1 VGRRPPF
8 PRYVE
13 RYEDWHFGRLRIRRG
28 MTGLRQINGRREIP
42 FIQMVRVDVYHAE
55 ERAERA
61 LWRVVREL
69 VRSVHADR

>member
-1 VGRRPPF
+1 
-8 PRYVE
+8 
-13 RYEDWHFGRLRIRRG
+13 

-42 FIQMVRVDVYHAE
+42 FIQMVRVDVYHAD